1 MKKDL
6 YQEITDRMIEELE
19 NGIIPWRKPWTGVT
33 TGAISHTTGRPY
45 SLINQ
50 YLLRKP
56 GEYLTFNQA
65 KKEGGRIKK
74 GAKAQFI
81 VFWKISRRQ
90 ALNDDGTPATDA
102 EGNPV
107 IKGYPVLKYFNVFH
121 IDDCEGIEPKYKDGE
136 LPKTAKANEQAEK
149 IFNDYIAREKITFRN
164 VRGDRACYSPV
175 MDAIELPLMDQFAE
189 TSEYYSTLFHE
200 ATHSTGH
207 KSRLNRFKAGAAA
220 AAFGGEEYSKEELT
234 AEIGSACILH
244 EIGMETPETFKN
256 SAAYIQSWL
265 QALKNDKRMI
275 VGAAARA
282 DKAAKMILN
291 IQSETETETE

>member
-65 KKEGGRIKK
+65 KEEGGRIKK

-102 EGNPV
+102 DGSPI
-107 IKGYPVLKYFNVFH
+107 IKGYPILKYYNVFH
-121 IDDCEGIEPKYKDGE
+121 IEDCEGIEPKYSDGE
-136 LPKTAKANEQAEK
+136 LPKSAEPDAEAER
-149 IFNDYIAREKITFRN
+149 IFNEYIAREKITFRN
-164 VRGDRACYSPV
+164 VRGNKACYSPIL
-175 MDAIELPLMDQFAE
+175 DAIELPLMDQFAE

-291 IQSETETETE
+291 IQSETETE

>member
-6 YQEITDRMIEELE
+6 YQEITNKIIEELE

-33 TGAISHTTGRPY
+33 SGAISHTTGRPY
-45 SLINQ
+45 SIINQ

-56 GEYLTFNQA
+56 GEYITFNQA

-81 VFWKISRRQ
+81 VFWKVSGKQ
-90 ALNDDGTPATDA
+90 VLNDDGTPATDE

-107 IKGYPVLKYFNVFH
+107 IKGYPILKYYNVFH
-121 IDDCEGIEPKYKDGE
+121 IDDCEGIESKYSNGE
-136 LPKTAKANEQAEK
+136 LPKSAEADAEAER
-149 IFNDYIAREKITFRN
+149 IFNDYIGREKITFRN
-164 VRGDRACYSPV
+164 IRGDKACYSP
-175 MDAIELPLMDQFAE
+175 MLDSIELPLMDQFAE

-207 KSRLNRFKAGAAA
+207 KSRLNRFGSSTAA
-220 AAFGGEEYSKEELT
+220 AAFGSEEYSKEELT

-244 EIGMETPETFKN
+244 EIGMETPQTFKN

-265 QALKNDKRMI
+265 RALKNDKKMI
-275 VGAAARA
+275 IGAAARA
-282 DKAAKMILN
+282 DKAVKMILN
-291 IQSETETETE
+291 VQD